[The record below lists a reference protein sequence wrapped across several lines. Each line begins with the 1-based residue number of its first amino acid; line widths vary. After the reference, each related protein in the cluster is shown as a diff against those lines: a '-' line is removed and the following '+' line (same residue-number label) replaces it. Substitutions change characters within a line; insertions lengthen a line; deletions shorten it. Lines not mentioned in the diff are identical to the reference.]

1 MVAMTGAV
9 CVATVVAMTRMVSVA
24 TMVAMTGV
32 VCVATVTRMVSVVS
46 VVAVAGVPFMFRGHT
61 RFAVNVTAIGIV
73 AQVLTDSRVTGM
85 VLMFVL
91 CSHTLNLYP

>member
-1 MVAMTGAV
+1 MVAMT
-9 CVATVVAMTRMVSVA
+9 CMTTVATVVAMTRMVSV
-24 TMVAMTGV
+24 
-32 VCVATVTRMVSVVS
+32 
-46 VVAVAGVPFMFRGHT
+46 VAVAGVPFMPRGHT

-73 AQVLTDSRVTGM
+73 AQVLADSRVTGM

>member
-1 MVAMTGAV
+1 MTT
-9 CVATVVAMTRMVSVA
+9 VATVVAMTRMVSVA

-32 VCVATVTRMVSVVS
+32 VCVATVTRMVSVV
-46 VVAVAGVPFMFRGHT
+46 AVAGVPFMPRGHT